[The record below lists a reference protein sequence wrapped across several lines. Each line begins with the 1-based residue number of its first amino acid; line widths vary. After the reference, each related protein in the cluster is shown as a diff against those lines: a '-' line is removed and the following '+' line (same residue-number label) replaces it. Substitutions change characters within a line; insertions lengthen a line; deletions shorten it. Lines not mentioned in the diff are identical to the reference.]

1 MKVPSGNELLNPYQI
16 LKEELELTPNSTV
29 ADLGCG
35 GVGHFVIQAAKLIG
49 EKGTVHAVDI
59 LKETLSSITNRA
71 KLEKLD
77 NIQTHWSNLEKFGA
91 LKINDN
97 SLDAALLINVLFQ
110 NKNPEAMIKEAARLL
125 KKHGKLL
132 IIDWLPGR
140 FPVGPE
146 PSAKTD
152 QEKIKAE
159 VLQLG
164 LLELKSWQPGKYH
177 FGMIFQKA

>member
-1 MKVPSGNELLNPYQI
+1 MKIPSGNELLNPHQI
-16 LKEELELTPNSTV
+16 LKEELELTPGSVV

-49 EKGTVHAVDI
+49 NQGTVHAVDI
-59 LKETLSSITNRA
+59 LKDALSSIDNRA

-77 NIQTHWSNLEKFGA
+77 NVQTHWSNLEKFGA

-97 SLDAALLINVLFQ
+97 SLDATLLINTLFQ
-110 NKNPEAMIKEAARLL
+110 NKNPATMVKEAARLL
-125 KKHGKLL
+125 KKNGKLL

-140 FPVGPE
+140 FPIGPE
-146 PSAKTD
+146 PGTKTD

-159 VLQLG
+159 ALQLG
-164 LLELKSWQPGKYH
+164 LVELKSWQPGKYH
-177 FGMIFQKA
+177 YGMIFQKT